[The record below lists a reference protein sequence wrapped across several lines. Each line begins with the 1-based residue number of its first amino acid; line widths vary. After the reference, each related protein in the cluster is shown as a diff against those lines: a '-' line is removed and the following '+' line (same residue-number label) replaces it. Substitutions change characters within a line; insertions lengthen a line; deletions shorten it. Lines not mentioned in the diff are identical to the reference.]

1 MRARP
6 AQERILEALLSIPDA
21 AERLACVDDALTP
34 PPPGA
39 APPGDDED
47 ELLFTTPL
55 KLLRVIDLT
64 LQRVRCAPMRC
75 ACARR
80 LADLR
85 MCVLRSADGA
95 ARV

>member
-1 MRARP
+1 M
-6 AQERILEALLSIPDA
+6 EALLSIPDA

-55 KLLRVIDLT
+55 KLLRVIDLA
-64 LQRVRCAPMRC
+64 LQRVRCGVVATGMRQNP
-75 ACARR
+75 
-80 LADLR
+80 DLR
-85 MCVLRSADGA
+85 VCVRRSADGA

>member
-1 MRARP
+1 M
-6 AQERILEALLSIPDA
+6 SIPDA

-55 KLLRVIDLT
+55 KLLRVIDLA

-75 ACARR
+75 DAPAPECG
-80 LADLR
+80 LTST
-85 MCVLRSADGA
+85 CVRRSADGA